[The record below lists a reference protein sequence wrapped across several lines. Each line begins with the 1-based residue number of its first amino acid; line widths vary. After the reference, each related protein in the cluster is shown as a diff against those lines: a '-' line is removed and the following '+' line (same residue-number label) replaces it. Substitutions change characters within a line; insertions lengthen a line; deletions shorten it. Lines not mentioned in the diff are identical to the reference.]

1 MQVNSKQWLALYAS
15 SAPDCD
21 LSQLQLDSRKVGQ
34 NDVFLAIPGV
44 SQHGKQFIAQA
55 LAQGAALVLT
65 NEGTYD
71 DSRIIVLPEL
81 MQLLP
86 ALAASF
92 YQQPARK
99 LQLVGVTGTNGKS
112 SCTFFINQLAQ
123 QLGQKAAVIGTLGY
137 GRCDQLTPLPNT
149 TPHYV
154 DLQQIMAGFV
164 QQQTQLA
171 ALEVSSHA
179 LVQQR
184 VSGLLFDVA
193 VFTNLTRDHLDYHGS
208 MAEYGAAKALL
219 FTPQLSRAAVI
230 NVSDEFGRKLAAQ
243 SQLPV
248 WAYGKAEHCQGYK
261 RYLAYSA
268 VTATADGY
276 KLKLTT
282 DTGSYDLYLP
292 LLGEFN
298 IQNVLA
304 ALASMLVLG
313 YDLPTL
319 LTACNKLRPVPGRM
333 EQFGFAQHFTAVI
346 DYAHTPDALQQALQS
361 LRMHCKGRLWC
372 VFGCGGDRDRGKRPI
387 MGQLAEQ
394 YADHVIITSDNPRSE
409 DVQII
414 CDDIAAGMSP
424 DGSYSI
430 EPDRQAAIKLALI
443 SAQAGDVVLVAGK
456 GHETVQI
463 IGSEHRQY
471 DERAYL
477 RQLVTEMSTC

>member
-1 MQVNSKQWLALYAS
+1 MPVNSKQWLALYAS
-15 SAPDCD
+15 DAPECE
-21 LSQLQLDSRKVGQ
+21 LNQLQLDSRKVAAD
-34 NDVFLAIPGV
+34 DVFLAIPGV
-44 SQHGKQFIAQA
+44 NQHGKQFIAQA

-65 NEGTYD
+65 DEGQYD
-71 DSRIIVLPEL
+71 DKRVVVLPEL

-86 ALAASF
+86 ALAATF

-112 SCTFFINQLAQ
+112 SCTFFITQLAQ
-123 QLGQKAAVIGTLGY
+123 KLAQQAAVIGTLGY
-137 GRCDQLTPLPNT
+137 GSSNQLTPLPNT

-154 DLQQIMAGFV
+154 DIQRILAGFV
-164 QQQTQLA
+164 QQHTQLA
-171 ALEVSSHA
+171 AMEVSSHA

-184 VSGLLFDVA
+184 VAGLLFDVA

-248 WAYGKAEHCQGYK
+248 WAYGKAEHCRGYN
-261 RYLAYSA
+261 RYLAYSD
-268 VTATADGY
+268 VTATTDGY
-276 KLKLTT
+276 QLQLTSHA
-282 DTGSYDLYLP
+282 GKHSLYLP

-304 ALASMLVLG
+304 AMASMLVLG
-313 YDLPTL
+313 YELPAVVA
-319 LTACNKLRPVPGRM
+319 ACSKLRAVPGRM
-333 EQFGFAQHFTAVI
+333 EQFNFSQQFTAVV

-361 LRMHCKGRLWC
+361 LRKHCAGRLWC
-372 VFGCGGDRDRGKRPI
+372 VFGCGGDRDRGKRPL
-387 MGQLAEQ
+387 MGQIAEQ
-394 YADHVIITSDNPRSE
+394 YADHVIITADNPRSE
-409 DVQII
+409 DMLQI

-443 SAQAGDVVLVAGK
+443 SAQAGDVVLIAGK

-463 IGSEHRQY
+463 IGAEHRQY

-477 RQLVTEMSTC
+477 RQLVTEMAE

>member
-1 MQVNSKQWLALYAS
+1 MPVNSKQWLALYAS
-15 SAPDCD
+15 DAPECE
-21 LSQLQLDSRKVGQ
+21 LNQLQLDSRKVAAD
-34 NDVFLAIPGV
+34 DVFLAIPGV
-44 SQHGKQFIAQA
+44 NQHGKQFIAQA

-65 NEGTYD
+65 DEGQYD
-71 DSRIIVLPEL
+71 DKRVVVLPEL

-86 ALAASF
+86 ALAATF

-112 SCTFFINQLAQ
+112 SCTFFITQLAQ
-123 QLGQKAAVIGTLGY
+123 KLAQQAAVIGTLGY
-137 GRCDQLTPLPNT
+137 GSSNQLTPLPNT

-154 DLQQIMAGFV
+154 DIQRILAGFV
-164 QQQTQLA
+164 QQHTQLA
-171 ALEVSSHA
+171 AMEVSSHA

-184 VSGLLFDVA
+184 VAGLLFDVA

-248 WAYGKAEHCQGYK
+248 WAYGKAEHCRGYN
-261 RYLAYSA
+261 RYLAYSD
-268 VTATADGY
+268 VTATTDGY
-276 KLKLTT
+276 QLQLTSHA
-282 DTGSYDLYLP
+282 GKHSLYLP

-304 ALASMLVLG
+304 AMASMLVLG
-313 YDLPTL
+313 YELPAVVA
-319 LTACNKLRPVPGRM
+319 ACSKLRPVPGRM
-333 EQFGFAQHFTAVI
+333 EQFNFSQQFTAVV

-361 LRMHCKGRLWC
+361 LRKHCAGRLWC
-372 VFGCGGDRDRGKRPI
+372 VFGCGGDRDRGKRPL
-387 MGQLAEQ
+387 MGQIAEQ
-394 YADHVIITSDNPRSE
+394 YADHVIITADNPRSE
-409 DVQII
+409 DMLQI

-443 SAQAGDVVLVAGK
+443 SAQAGDVVLIAGK

-463 IGSEHRQY
+463 IGAEHRQY

-477 RQLVTEMSTC
+477 RQLVTEMAE